1 MKEKI
6 KKQKINVVFN
16 NSKLV
21 LTPAMERVLNKGLK
35 FAILPPKL
43 DVTQVLTD
51 FERFKRSMVWNEFW
65 FGRETEEAE
74 KEK

>member
-1 MKEKI
+1 
-6 KKQKINVVFN
+6 
-16 NSKLV
+16 
-21 LTPAMERVLNKGLK
+21 MERVLNKGLK